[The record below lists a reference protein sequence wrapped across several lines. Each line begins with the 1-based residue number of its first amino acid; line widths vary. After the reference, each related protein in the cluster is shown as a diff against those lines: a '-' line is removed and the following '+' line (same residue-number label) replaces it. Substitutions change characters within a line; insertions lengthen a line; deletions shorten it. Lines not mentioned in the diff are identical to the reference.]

1 MDNINYDDR
10 YMCENVY
17 FVSPKKY
24 EYIFDSILKSKY
36 AYESKLIEDKEFK
49 YKIYIPVYKEEEF
62 RITFNN
68 MYGDYTNNYFRRLN
82 SISGRYG
89 LLFTNI
95 NNINDLYDTH
105 IFNICEF
112 INLDMKGE

>member
-36 AYESKLIEDKEFK
+36 AYESKLIEDKE
-49 YKIYIPVYKEEEF
+49 YKF
-62 RITFNN
+62 
-68 MYGDYTNNYFRRLN
+68 YT
-82 SISGRYG
+82 
-89 LLFTNI
+89 
-95 NNINDLYDTH
+95 
-105 IFNICEF
+105 
-112 INLDMKGE
+112 